1 MDGGRGCTG
10 PPWSRHSTRRPTSGA
25 GSRAGGGLKG
35 ILAALT
41 HQRLGWEGTQ
51 AAGNMSVMNNSLPAF
66 CFTSQFSPR
75 SKATTNQTK
84 PASTAIH

>member
-1 MDGGRGCTG
+1 MDGGRACTG
-10 PPWSRHSTRRPTSGA
+10 PRWSRHSTRRPSPGA
-25 GSRAGGGLKG
+25 GSRAGGGVKG

-41 HQRLGWEGTQ
+41 HQRLGWEGTL
-51 AAGNMSVMNNSLPAF
+51 AAGNTSVTNNSLPAF
-66 CFTSQFSPR
+66 CFSSQFLPH